1 LISNNDWALKMSNA
15 EYSVLLSKFGDGVN
29 LVSMAFAGVMFTV
42 GVATAQAPEVLLQHY
57 KCYICHSDHET
68 KTGPAYVDVAAKYRG
83 NPQSVSIVA
92 AVVRKGAHGSGP
104 WHMPPHPEVS
114 DADAKKMARYIL
126 SVGPRK
132 IEKKD

>member
-1 LISNNDWALKMSNA
+1 M
-15 EYSVLLSKFGDGVN
+15 N
-29 LVSMAFAGVMFTV
+29 LACLAFAAVLSTV

-57 KCYICHSDHET
+57 KCYSCHSDHET
-68 KTGPAYVDVAAKYRG
+68 KTGPAYVDVAAKYRR

-126 SVGPRK
+126 SLGPRK